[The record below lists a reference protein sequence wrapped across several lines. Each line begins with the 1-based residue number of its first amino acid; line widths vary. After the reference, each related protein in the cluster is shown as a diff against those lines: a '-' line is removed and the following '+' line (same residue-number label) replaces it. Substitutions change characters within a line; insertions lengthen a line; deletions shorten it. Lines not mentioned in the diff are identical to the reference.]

1 MHSSGMEQGVHM
13 VHEPPVMPDDEDELA
28 RLVRQ
33 SAEADGALQTCLAA
47 RLQAKPGPPGP
58 SPLLRAAQ
66 DQLLAGE
73 QRRLPKP
80 LAGDG
85 YERASEHRFRALIEH
100 SRDGLSLVDAGDRIL
115 YLSPGV
121 MAIGGYTEQELLGRQ
136 GMATTHPDDLP
147 MVKSIVTDV
156 QAHPGKS
163 SEMVWRRLH
172 KNGKVVWLE
181 GAVTNLL
188 QDPAV
193 SAMVT
198 NYRDVTDRKR
208 AESDNQHT
216 QSMLS
221 MANRL
226 GRIGPWSVELPSQSL
241 FWSDEVRNIHEV
253 STEFIPGMESAFDF
267 YPPGSRIMVR
277 SALEACMR
285 AGTPFDIEMQ
295 VITAKGRHIWLRAIG
310 EAVRDD
316 SGAIL
321 RVQGAYQDISDRK
334 LAAEEIRQ
342 VAERLTTTLESITDS
357 FFTLDRDWRFAYV
370 NRQAELVFQK
380 PRTALLGKLCWEV
393 FPQIAD
399 TIVGCELRR
408 AIAENT
414 AIQFEVFSPTFRIW
428 LDLRAYPSAQGL
440 AVYFRDVS
448 EQHKAREKL
457 IISEER
463 YRLLAKA
470 TNEAIWDFDA
480 LIDTVTWNEGFEK
493 LFGYARSDAEM
504 TMEVWK
510 ERIHPGDRERVI
522 GKMEAAIAHGDDNWS
537 DEFRFRRKDGGHS
550 YVLNRCHIIR
560 NAGGRTARIIGGM
573 TDLTTRK
580 RAEELI
586 AEQAAL
592 LDQARDAISVRDLT
606 HRISYWNKSAERLYG
621 WTAAEI
627 IGLSARDLLYKDATE
642 FDLAVQEAI
651 AHGEW
656 MGELSPTSKDGRKL
670 LIDSRLTL
678 VRDGIGIPSSIL
690 AICTDITE
698 RRKLE
703 QQYLRAQRL
712 ESIGTLAG
720 GIAHD
725 LNNVLA
731 PIMLSIALLTKG
743 ETDERRLG
751 MLAIIDSSAKR
762 GADMVRHVLSF
773 ARGVEGQRLPIQ
785 IPILLREIEKIINDT
800 FLKNIQVITTFAPDV
815 WLVSGDS
822 TQLHQVLLNL
832 CVNAR
837 DAMPEGGVLTLTV
850 ENATLDEH
858 FAALHI
864 DAKPGP
870 YVVIGV
876 EDTGTGISPELIE
889 KIFEPF
895 FTTKEIGKGTGL
907 GLSIS
912 LAVIK
917 SHNGFMGVYSE
928 PGKGTAF
935 KLYLPA
941 LARAAAESMEIAEP
955 SLPLGHGE
963 LIMVVDDEYSVR
975 QITRQTLEAFGY
987 RVVLASD
994 GSEALAIFALRQN
1007 DISLVITDMMM
1018 PIMDGNA
1025 TIRVL
1030 TKIRPGVRIIA
1041 ASGLNEN
1048 HVIAKAM
1055 SNGVKHFIAKPYTA
1069 EMLLTKI
1076 REALL

>member
-1 MHSSGMEQGVHM
+1 MEQGV
-13 VHEPPVMPDDEDELA
+13 PVIDASPALPADEDELA

-33 SAEADGALQTCLAA
+33 SADADGALQSYLASHG
-47 RLQAKPGPPGP
+47 QAIPDQGGP
-58 SPLLRAAQ
+58 SLQLRAAQ
-66 DQLLAGE
+66 HQLLASE
-73 QRRLPKP
+73 KQQRKQRMV
-80 LAGDG
+80 GD
-85 YERASEHRFRALIEH
+85 ESLRESAHRFRALIEH

-121 MAIGGYTEQELLGRQ
+121 MAIGGYSEAELLGRH
-136 GMATTHPDDLP
+136 GMATTHPDDLA
-147 MVKSIVTDV
+147 MVKSIIADV

-163 SEMVWRRLH
+163 TEMVWRRLH
-172 KNGKVVWLE
+172 KNGNVVWLE

-188 QDPAV
+188 HDPAV
-193 SAMVT
+193 RAMVT

-208 AESDNQHT
+208 AEADNQRS
-216 QSMLS
+216 QSLLR

-226 GRIGPWSVELPSQSL
+226 GRIGPWSMELPSQSL

-253 STEFIPGMESAFDF
+253 ATEYIPGMESTFDF
-267 YPPGSRIMVR
+267 YPPGSRAMVR
-277 SALEACMR
+277 NALEACMCE
-285 AGTPFDIEMQ
+285 GTPFDIEMQ
-295 VITAKGRHIWLRAIG
+295 VITAKGRQIWIRAIG

-316 SGAIL
+316 SGAIF
-321 RVQGAYQDISDRK
+321 RVQGAYQDISERK
-334 LAAEEIRQ
+334 QAAEEIRR
-342 VAERLTTTLESITDS
+342 VAECLTTTFESITES
-357 FFTLDRDWRFAYV
+357 FFTLDHDWRFTYV
-370 NRQAELVFQK
+370 NRQAESVFQK
-380 PRTALLGKLCWEV
+380 PRTALLGNIVWEV
-393 FPQIAD
+393 FPQIVD
-399 TIVGCELRR
+399 TIIDREFRR
-408 AIAENT
+408 AIAGNA
-414 AIQFEVFSPTFRIW
+414 AIEFEVLSPTFKIW
-428 LDLRAYPSAQGL
+428 LDVRAYPSAQGL

-448 EQHKAREKL
+448 AQRKAHESL
-457 IISEER
+457 IVSEER
-463 YRLLAKA
+463 YRLLARA

-480 LIDTVTWNEGFEK
+480 IIDRVTWNEGFEK
-493 LFGYARSDAEM
+493 LFGYARTDGEM
-504 TMEVWK
+504 TMAAWR
-510 ERIHPGDRERVI
+510 ERIHPGDLARVI
-522 GKMEAAIAHGDDNWS
+522 EKMETAIAHGNDNWS

-560 NAGGRTARIIGGM
+560 NAGGQTARIIGGM

-580 RAEELI
+580 KAEGLI

-592 LDQARDAISVRDLT
+592 LDKARDAISVRDLT
-606 HRISYWNKSAERLYG
+606 HNVSYWNKSAERIYG
-621 WTAAEI
+621 WAAAEI
-627 IGLSARDLLYKDATE
+627 IGQSVRDLLFKDATA
-642 FDLAVQEAI
+642 FDQAVQEAI
-651 AHGEW
+651 ARGEW
-656 MGELSPTSKDGRKL
+656 IGELSPTSKDGRKL
-670 LIDSRLTL
+670 LIDGRLTL
-678 VRDGIGIPSSIL
+678 VRDSAGNPLSIL
-690 AICTDITE
+690 SICTDITE

-731 PIMLSIALLTKG
+731 PIMLSITLLSKG
-743 ETDERRLG
+743 EKDEKRLG
-751 MLAIIDSSAKR
+751 MLAIIDASAKR

-785 IPILLREIEKIINDT
+785 IPNLLREIEKIINDT
-800 FLKNIQVITTFAPDV
+800 FLKNIQVITTFAHDV
-815 WLVSGDS
+815 WMVSGDS

-850 ENATLDEH
+850 ENATLDDH

-912 LAVIK
+912 LAVVK

-941 LARAAAESMEIAEP
+941 MPASTPESVVPMEP
-955 SLPLGHGE
+955 TLPPGHGE

-994 GSEALAIFALRQN
+994 GSEALAIFALQQN

-1055 SNGVKHFIAKPYTA
+1055 SNGVKHFVAKPYTA
-1069 EMLLTKI
+1069 ETLLTKI
-1076 REALL
+1076 REALQ